1 MSRYREAFVAEPSAS
16 SWGEGGFGAAWA
28 GPTSARL
35 WRHVHHAAREVEAAA
50 ARRRDATGAAGDALD
65 QAIRELL
72 LLEASDWAFMLT
84 RGEMA
89 PYAEARVRSHAARAR
104 RLAAIAMS
112 DEVSPRDAAFTR
124 SVADQDRFCRELEGA
139 RIRDAFDPWA
149 GRP

>member
-1 MSRYREAFVAEPSAS
+1 I
-16 SWGEGGFGAAWA
+16 WGE
-28 GPTSARL
+28 
-35 WRHVHHAAREVEAAA
+35 
-50 ARRRDATGAAGDALD
+50 ALD

-89 PYAEARVRSHAARAR
+89 PYAEERVRSHASRAR

-112 DEVSPRDAAFTR
+112 DEVSDAHAAFVR
-124 SVADQDRFCRELEGA
+124 AVAAQDRFCGELSGD

-149 GRP
+149 AR